1 MNDLRP
7 TGQEEPRDQQEITPE
22 DLDVSLPSAVTQ
34 PPGERTRLRPLQAP
48 YVPLC
53 DILKAGDAGMAVG
66 DEAKDTMEKILEFG
80 AALHCLP
87 KESEIAGR
95 LQTRSPEQQMKELMS
110 SVDSIDALFQHISQL
125 AGLSTQD
132 GLDPARF
139 DGKGECGETKPGI
152 FDARVASY
160 VKNLQALYQT
170 IKKEKYR
177 HEQRLMAARTQA
189 MSLRKVAPPPLPLPT
204 QNCLTMGWDLVAMLL
219 KATRKNNPEQYEQA
233 LHVVKNNLKSLKPTA
248 YSDSMYLAP
257 SASAAFNL
265 LSECLCELAY
275 PVAEG
280 APQDE
285 MRIGACTIET
295 LAEVG
300 LTRGSL
306 ATMLFVVLWLV
317 KQAPTSAVNL
327 ETSITKLAALKEQP
341 MYGKCEASGELYS
354 CGQNSYG
361 ELGTGDDIERHQ
373 LTSVALCGW
382 DDIRQVVSGN
392 ETLAVL
398 TNDGAVLT
406 CGLNKSGQCGQG
418 HFDERVMMLRPVHA
432 LRSQVV
438 KFIAASNGCE
448 HMIALTDSGLA
459 YSWGYN
465 DRGQLGHENLTTKI
479 HVPKLIE
486 SLKDKKLSY
495 ASVSYHHSAVI
506 TDTGDLYTFGMN
518 DCGQLGLDHT
528 QHQSMP
534 QLVRSLE
541 GTEVSMVA
549 CGLYHTIIC
558 TASGELYSCGKNDY
572 GQLGLAHNRQI
583 KIPTVVSV
591 PNEMVCFVACG
602 YYHSMIVTTGGRS
615 FSFGRN
621 DYGQLGIGSKI
632 HQNVPNVVAL
642 SANTRMVRATCGC
655 YHTVLLSEQGQ
666 VFVFGR
672 NNKGQLGN
680 RGSADALL
688 PVPLKVRPE
697 KNSRRCVDVAAGFYT
712 TSLIVER
719 KRENDDG
726 DFVMLDQSCV
736 VSVCGRVDIDRSGEI
751 EGLSNFGSI
760 STVGVSLF
768 RGNWFYEVEVVTSG
782 LIQVGWIDGYFQ
794 GSSDQGEGV
803 GDHAHSWSYDGNRQR
818 RWNSGSSSY
827 GEKWRAGDI
836 IGCLLDL
843 TTREMTFFRNGVNLG
858 VAYSELKCSVDDKR
872 SGMMPG
878 ISLERGEI
886 IRVNLGNQPFAYPP
900 ATGHDFESISRAVTM
915 PSSSAILQ
923 SPEDQPP
930 EDTMTHPPL
939 LEGSA
944 STMVGN
950 KLFVVGGMVVHESAI
965 QPAEPTNEVWV
976 YDNDTKLWERWAD
989 FPIEIC
995 HHQVVAIDE
1004 NQILVLGGEKN
1015 CAASRHMDL
1024 YKCSTVKNADGSLP
1038 TWTLI
1043 QGAIGAAT
1051 SMPHA
1056 RAFHIAST
1064 IRVRLDTIVFM
1075 YGPLRT
1081 RFSET
1086 RGICPS
1092 KISPGLDCR
1101 VQCHLTQAHES
1112 DVHLLLSE
1120 SDREEKFRSDLWRY
1134 NTFDRLW
1141 HLCHDDNIGASKEIT
1156 GVSKRDVQMMVPE
1169 QRAHYSMCSDLGN
1182 IWILGGI
1189 NRTNTILNDMWCF
1202 SVASQQWS
1210 HIEINMQ
1217 AEMMDGC
1224 SSAALFVRI
1233 GAVTALPT
1241 MSDFEPSIQQ
1251 GGDMLLFGGRVSAQ
1265 GKETRSS
1272 RVRKI
1277 CSVNSSGSYNLDMTK
1292 TLSTTGKAEHVLS
1305 VLRSKCA
1312 STNRSAQTSHCA
1324 PEAFDSAVCLL
1335 SHLDRLAGNDIPVE
1349 EVDAVQL
1356 SRCLY
1361 RSLCIDPKDSTFSAL
1376 YALLENLTSRFFAT
1390 SSLDEQSTDPS
1401 LVTHILYPMLV
1412 TIRLL
1417 KLNFFEFSRSCLDAS
1432 EIDLPAT
1439 ATLPGGILF
1448 MIRELLFTITDYVPK
1463 QAMSGEMLWFYHA
1476 VKQETTS
1483 AIYHG
1488 FPVLFPSLLDRLQV
1502 MNRLMVHKPSSV
1514 AELTQV
1520 QQSLIPML
1528 VPCFTSAKM
1537 LFQLLCDP
1545 NVLFK
1550 VDGLADTAVPESVVT
1565 FMNTLLDALWEQ
1577 TKNVIDHSSG
1587 DTNKLVKSLDAIEA
1601 NDEFKCLNIMLRAAI
1616 FWCSC
1621 SVSRSWMIIESIFSK
1636 LVTFTSECL
1645 DRCNA
1650 GQRHIFAIAIQR
1662 SFSGKLLPF
1671 VLLSVFSLPSV
1682 REALPAILDPFWP
1695 QLESL
1700 SEKLHTALVF
1710 LGKEGLSPPS
1720 RGRADV
1726 PTSEGENSGEADF
1739 VDSALA
1745 SVSKELSTCLLQST
1759 GSSVTYGQIFKS
1771 LWNKINQSEGF
1782 TNWKVRDLSQNE
1794 EIRRVVIPSDLAKL
1808 FGTDTLAVK
1817 VQNGSAEKVLEYDP
1831 KKISFVPSRMILSQ
1845 HIYPLKEELL
1855 PVLGGIG
1862 AVTSPPTA
1870 PTDQSLVKD
1879 RVPVIW
1885 CSDKIFEESHEWI
1898 KDLQKMVVWVGSHFA
1913 AALIAGDELHGDAVI
1928 SDRWLNSPLFRGGLD
1943 DKWPDPTSTKPEV
1956 GRNEMLLLQVVE
1968 NVGQGKKLLDKVRN
1982 VLDPGSAPGSANP
1995 QFRVARLKRQDSVE
2009 ATLEKS
2015 GGIEAVNRA
2024 VRATFAALLKHTN
2037 ISYTTEPISSEGTLA
2052 ETVVDAW
2059 KAALQLRRW
2068 IVREQQKLAAAFSEK
2083 GAPSEF
2089 SPDMEAKER
2098 QQALYNAV
2106 CEPIIR
2112 RALVLLQLSPAP
2124 IQCTPSASSPMKL
2137 LPGISMTTTYDFPK
2151 ASQRELAEIPE
2162 QEPEQK
2168 RFTRQLNRM
2177 METKSV
2183 EVMEEEDEQIHADVF
2198 AFIQQSRSN
2207 LVTTSSRESERS
2219 RHPEDQMRDILVAH
2233 QKHAKMRLKGL
2244 KTFARLLQHTKNIPT
2259 SRFHVIPMLSSAF
2272 KRVRNGQQGGK
2283 QSTGQAS
2290 IVKVH
2295 YLVDLEFAGPQLSS
2309 AIGQE
2314 FFQLLTIL
2322 LESSTDHLRQV
2333 QELIEVGVGATPSD
2347 TKTSSASIQLAVQ
2360 DMLLVL
2366 ETCCFPY
2373 RGEDWDHL
2381 HRTNLVRLLTDLTSW
2396 NGWQSFVQ
2404 FDASDDSQVDV
2415 NNAEKYAILPAATGS
2430 KYPNI
2435 ICSRYITLGTDLRK
2449 LTIAHKSLDG
2459 SSDND
2464 CISQGCGGLAVLHK
2478 PFYRGRWYWEVS
2490 VRTLGDIPVFVGV
2503 TTGSVDLNTYLPGDG
2518 SLCGIFLHG
2527 ERCSGDMLGPA
2538 GIRWK
2543 CSEILGILLNCEE
2556 RQVEFYNGVKRCHV
2570 AAFSPITLGGG
2581 SYFPSI
2587 GVKDADVHW
2596 NLSASV
2602 PSKLWCGSSTFQFPN
2617 TFISGGLVAVP
2628 FDGATISWNGKRK
2641 GSRLQVLSNGTTV
2654 AAGDSSSS
2662 EDQFESIVASQGFE
2676 NGSIFVEV
2684 RVVAAG
2690 KDGRSALSFGIVDKD
2705 CLEMDMP
2712 LQHKLDVK
2720 WKSVEELLEGGIL
2733 GVWFDFEKA
2742 TITLFS
2748 DCAEPETVQFNG
2760 ATLTKPLFPAVSA
2773 LCNGIV
2779 FDVNFHPRPRSELPP
2794 YIFHP
2799 ATQLQNQLMATSN
2812 ELQLGKSL
2820 QLQVISCDGGEFSSS
2835 HAACNCLVDDTTV
2848 YSSTK
2853 GANVNLVLKHE
2864 VDTPMCISYINIR
2877 GPGPGYS
2884 SPLRSAVVFVTS
2896 TPPDLSCFHEFD
2908 NMIAEEF
2915 AALPFPP
2922 SNGCCPRDESVPVA
2936 FFVMDGSCAQVSKQ
2950 LAYPVTGR
2958 YILVKAICSS
2968 AGTNIDIGYIGFCG
2982 IFDRDNGPA
2991 YNESVSG
2998 SYTCEECKK
3007 MPLSGVHYGQRDD
3020 DSIKLCAAC
3029 YDDNRGDLDAAYFVY
3044 TSSAAQEDQMELNTL
3059 LCPPRRSWNDK
3070 IRALGG
3076 VLDKGK
3082 KAGEGHAGAATVAEL
3097 GRSEQLSNVASFD
3110 DCELFSC
3117 GQNNYG
3123 ELCLGHC
3130 NSTSKLE
3137 HVPFFSAKGIRDIA
3151 GGNEVL
3157 SVVMKDGAVFTC
3169 GLNKSGQCG
3178 NGTFEERV
3186 IIATPVRALSG
3197 IPINMV
3203 AAANGCEHM
3212 LAVACDGAVYSWGYN
3227 DRGQLGLGSTIS
3239 KSHTPRMIDSLRE
3252 KYHITTAAVS
3262 YHHSAV
3268 VSSNGEL
3275 LMFGMNDCGQ
3285 LGLDHTQ
3292 HQHTPQLVDSLS
3304 SQVVTK
3310 VACGLYHTVAVT
3322 SGGEVYAFG
3331 KNDYGQLGLGH
3342 ARNMKVPTL
3351 ARTALGESDEKIV
3364 TVSCGYYHT
3373 VTISEKGKLITW
3385 GRNDY
3390 GQLGIGSKE
3399 HKNSA
3404 QYVPL
3409 PLSSKI
3415 KTASCGCYHS
3425 LILMS
3430 NGRVMVFGRNNKG
3443 QLGAGSRTLPS
3454 ADLPLPVPSNSL
3466 ANDEVVRIA
3475 AGFYSSYILTGR
3487 SGDGHG
3493 LDNTPDDASEAKDLP
3508 ENSCLANSDALF
3520 ESLMKEIDSKY
3531 IGEPSVS
3538 KRLPFQSKRAYPQRK
3553 LPLVKLHAAGWAMAR
3568 ALMYRSLQDANDS
3581 SRNRST
3587 SVRVNP
3593 VLSTFIGFLLENL
3606 KLLQDDPATGNNAMT
3621 AEASHDLV
3629 SNASLK
3635 RVCVSLLQYFGS
3647 KFAISSPVSGAVGS
3661 NPLYG
3666 HYYRNQILS
3675 VLLSCGSANT
3685 NVGAIIATNAM
3696 VTAHI
3701 ITGMNS
3707 TDLASATVCIRLAM
3721 LVFPQHSVSALNKI
3735 YRSQQSAPALS
3746 GDILSMLM
3754 ALVGLPLLL
3763 RPRLCS
3769 HELGLECSCTSLCK
3783 SARCL
3788 KGIVV
3793 AKDFGVAQVQQ
3804 DLIEKAHVADAKS
3817 AEVVSLLRYL
3827 TLYPTWK
3834 VAINAALTRGFAKS
3848 DQVNPLLDSIC
3859 AYYTSVQEAGSAV
3872 LHTGVLDEHRKDTD
3886 TGSLRKPETAT
3897 SSPETDEPSSGATDG
3912 NTGAEDSENS
3922 RDKQSLML
3930 WQKAKDALDALA
3942 TIAAAVSIVGG
3953 NVVGF
3958 REGGYVAI
3966 EGEGSNTF
3974 GVLSG
3979 VTRDPRT
3986 ADLLAQVV
3994 VEVKSDGPISSF
4006 VEAGPRA
4013 QSFALSKLH
4022 VIERI
4027 PALVDMF
4034 DDVENIVL
4042 TLSSLISEDFSLN
4055 GECRMHYD
4063 LELPQNNSVQ
4073 EILRNRL
4080 KMFKQQ
4086 IRWRSSKALSS
4097 LLKQI
4102 PALNPALLHSESQL
4116 ISSLATLLE
4125 SENSLSWASK
4135 SEGSGLEAANSLQKR
4150 WICVKQRQ
4158 MFLDTEEVIDS
4169 ALDHYEVNMRNEVVQ
4184 KLGSENALSWGM
4196 DAFQS
4201 PRRKVNHPSFGGAS
4215 SSGFGRG
4222 AEQRREN
4229 RSNEGDLPFGAWG
4242 VLIPL
4247 PPLNENEHGQ
4257 AGVSGQA
4264 AIDYAPFPLTA
4275 PIIRVGRAA
4284 DACDLIVNDRSVSG
4298 RHFHLRRLR
4307 RETEG
4312 GEEQYELQD
4321 FSKNGTIVN
4330 GVRIHGSS
4338 TRVTTGSRISLI
4350 LSRGGLVT
4358 YEFQVRT
4365 SSSSIGRGAP
4375 PPISSTQ
4382 QNPGDLNILI
4392 PGQEYQQPQI
4402 GTPQIVPRSPAELQ
4416 NRGVHGS
4423 TTASGVSRQ
4432 AVTQGL
4438 RVITSVAESNIPR
4451 ALLSP
4456 NPAVDSPRAGGYNS
4470 PRSSV
4475 LQAPGTPAAA
4485 PPTPSMF
4492 STMIPTSILSPASYQ
4507 QRESFGPSEPTGIT
4521 SPRQE
4526 GGVGSMLRIALGRD
4540 SLNRDSSLQRS
4551 SIPSELSKTRI
4562 LRSGGETGL
4571 ARSSAQEMQVLSLRL
4586 LARVQEANL
4595 VVSTT
4600 ECEEAL
4606 QVAAGNL
4613 DDAFVAIQHRQGLDL
4628 HNYPPN
4634 VRHLAMIL
4642 GKPERVCA
4650 EALRQTDH
4658 NIGTALRLLLSDAG
4672 AELMKSVLSP
4682 RQGAGHLRGEPFISG
4697 SNEQSSEPLVNFQ
4710 DIGDENPSYALAESS
4725 ALCPPV
4731 AQRLASRGNGS
4742 PVKTKKIERS
4752 SNVSLEPKS
4761 DLTLWGE
4768 CNSNFDDGIRQ
4779 LNAFEIDLEE
4789 EVLCQRLTAVHARK
4803 ILLHIVRLVDNAT
4816 QNEEVPLNE
4825 LANPLVLRP
4834 LISLLTAP
4842 RPANTRSPYELE
4854 YQLQQQSKA
4863 QKSGKIQQILSRRTH
4878 EVMANSPTQTLAEN
4892 LSSSQNLLTLQQS
4905 IDEVIEQPSKLG
4917 WAGVTRLIESLVE
4930 SEQNR
4935 GTVAGEDVNILDE
4948 PSIVE
4953 NVTFEAI
4960 LHIISR
4966 THSAP
4971 TASMSWDTSPL
4982 RTRKVDGRY
4991 PKGPMQLSCGLEVVV
5006 VDTYERL
5013 WSIPPPDPLL
5023 KYRHKW
5029 RKRFSSATTNDTGM
5043 KSAADYAVT
5052 IWRPVIPPALE
5063 TATSGSKWFF
5073 LGDVVK
5079 CGNGAP
5085 DAPIILVSDSNN
5097 RGHLVP
5103 PVSFERVDITG
5114 KGLPRNSESDPDFQR
5129 KQLRSIWWP
5138 VAPSGYVALGCV
5150 AGSKEDPFEPP
5161 DVLSTR
5167 CVREDLVKR
5176 VETFNCVW
5184 RAASPASTGGG
5195 GVELPTTV
5203 EIGNEAEDEEAMG
5216 EIDQALPPRNVKNQ
5230 SSDSSRI
5237 QLLLPVAD
5245 DVVVQ
5250 TSLWAVDSDFNN
5262 GLLLPVVTLNDTS
5275 ANEPSTAFA
5284 LDLTDEDT
5292 VLCSPITVDN
5302 VLGFLE
5308 VLLQYQGLVSS
5319 KDREKTI
5326 AAVQLRP
5333 ELPAAL
5339 FALVQQV
5346 LRENQPPS
5354 GQHAVA
5360 LLRVLITVVQCGAHW
5375 YDKQSLI
5382 YCRSKIM
5389 ALSQDQDGGF
5399 TLHALLQAFVE
5410 LMLTVED
5417 QQRHQRV
5424 QELAV
5429 CLERDGSSALS
5440 LPYRFHF
5447 SKQPLVEM
5455 LVSHSSKMMVTRHL
5469 SGEERKFLLDYRAE
5483 DGSSSTTRDAM
5494 AAEGLGVPP
5503 GEVYS
5508 CRFEHTP
5515 ALVMTMQDEVKAEIV
5530 YFEITV
5536 IEWSAGSSMGG
5547 SLALGFSPPSFPLEG
5562 VLVGGS
5568 ADSSRSYSFTPANGQ
5583 VLCAGDTAVDRWRWD
5598 EPTGAVNAGDVFGC
5612 GLRLDTQEIFFTKN
5626 GQLLGTA
5633 FSSISRPQQLH
5644 PTMSFNADCKLLA
5657 NLGAT
5662 ATAYVKNAN
5671 FSFRF
5676 HSLDCDNLMSA
5687 FEWFEPL
5694 SQVYGVMK
5702 ALMDPARTEELR
5714 TRDESSEESSDTA
5727 IVAQLP
5733 DEFMLS
5739 ADNFLSDISED
5750 VCIRVET
5757 AHPYDLELQE
5767 SLVSIPLATSIRVRL
5782 APQSE
5787 TASSHCLQILQ
5798 GGGAG
5803 SEAGVDNA
5811 TTGGSEAEVRA
5822 FTGACGGQEVTIDGD
5837 SFVWRFP
5844 VQSNFQCRVDRVRK
5858 GPYLKLE
5865 ARDTRLSLVR
5875 DKGWQT
5881 AIGVARFDGGVHI
5894 WEVRITFVTASSNIF
5909 LGIGRR
5915 DVRLDSY
5922 LGKDNRG
5929 WGWIGNR
5936 ALWHN
5941 GSKQRGTYGDKFKT
5955 GDVVRLTLDLRRGTL
5970 SYTLNGKD
5978 LGVAFGPGGTGPK
5991 LEGTF
5996 YPAFALYNQRDSIDL
6011 IGGHRVEDGGL
6022 EPGLPRTGSGLAS
6035 GEDSYYSEE
6044 EEDLGGFVGGEE
6056 GGGDDSIPN
6065 FRMEL
6070 GIALSQMGFPMDW
6083 CIYALRHCEDDA
6095 EQAADYILANMHA
6108 MESLVREDTEAMAR
6122 RARHRQLLHEQ
6133 ALSLS
6138 ESVEGEGV
6146 DTTAIPPP
6154 PPIESLGTEIDAEE
6168 AVRSAEEVATAV
6180 EVSTSASFQQQS
6192 TGDTKWGVAFTAVP
6206 EFSVTGRR
6214 LLATKYGPKLR
6225 RLHASQQIFTPAR
6238 DRALVQLV
6246 NEICESR
6253 AEALLSCDPLR
6264 MTPEEFVPSEEQI
6277 HAFPVLR
6284 GLPLETLQRRFLV
6297 LRNFNCR
6304 LQTSLAFIDFSAN
6317 DERSLLARGARALRG
6332 VVFQHVK
6339 LAWWLG
6345 ILKEQQAPAAA
6356 RPEIEVDR
6364 HRAHDALELSEQGDP
6379 LAIQAGERDSVFA
6392 QTFEQLHG
6400 LQPALLRGADR
6411 AFKCQFVGEFG
6422 DDFGGLYRECLAQLS
6437 SELQTF
6443 TPLVPIL
6450 RPCPNAL
6457 LSTGE
6462 NRELFVPN
6470 SHLRTNAKR
6479 VQMAEFLGKLAGIA
6493 VRTKTPLDLNLPPVI
6508 WKLLVGQQVTR
6519 QDIEAIHQGCF
6530 QVVDTI
6536 ANLDA
6541 HGITEAMFDE
6551 IVDASFTVLSSTRET
6566 VELVPGGQHLH
6577 VTWEDRV
6584 EYASAVE
6591 TYRLTEFAPVCEDIS
6606 RGVAT
6611 MLPAPTLG
6619 LFSWHELR
6627 TLVCGKAT
6635 VDISLLRRRT
6645 IYGDGCQ
6652 ASDPH
6657 VAYFWD
6663 VLSEFTDEQ
6672 KSSFLRFVWG
6682 RSRLPTHAADF
6693 TQDFKISGLPKAAGR
6708 ADVYL
6713 PIAHTCFFS
6722 IDLPAYSSREVMHD
6736 KLVYAITH
6744 CQSIDADNTTV
6755 AQRAGQG
6762 INWTN
6767 TAATATATASAAVS
6781 SVIAGMAT
6789 IAGE

>member
-1 MNDLRP
+1 M
-7 TGQEEPRDQQEITPE
+7 GQQ
-22 DLDVSLPSAVTQ
+22 LSLPSAVTQ
-34 PPGERTRLRPLQAP
+34 PPGERAQLRPLQAP

-53 DILKAGDAGMAVG
+53 DVLKAGDANV

-80 AALHCLP
+80 AALRCLP
-87 KESEIAGR
+87 KENEVSGR
-95 LQTRSPEQQMKELMS
+95 FQTQSPEQQMKELMS

-125 AGLSTQD
+125 AGLPTQD
-132 GLDPARF
+132 GLDPARS
-139 DGKGECGETKPGI
+139 DVKRGCGETKPGM

-170 IKKEKYR
+170 TKKEKYR
-177 HEQRLMAARTQA
+177 HEQRLMAARAHA

-204 QNCLTMGWDLVAMLL
+204 QNCLTMGWDLVVMLL

-233 LHVVKNNLKSLKPTA
+233 LQVVKHNLKSLKPTA

-257 SASAAFNL
+257 SAASAFNL
-265 LSECLCELAY
+265 LSECLRELAY
-275 PVAEG
+275 PASDG
-280 APQDE
+280 APEDE
-285 MRIGACTIET
+285 MRIGALTIET

-317 KQAPTSAVNL
+317 KQTPTSAVNL

-418 HFDERVMMLRPVHA
+418 HFDERVMMLRPVYA
-432 LRSQVV
+432 LRSQRV

-486 SLKDKKLSY
+486 SLKDKKLRY

-506 TDTGDLYTFGMN
+506 TDAGELYTFGMN

-528 QHQSMP
+528 QHQSTP
-534 QLVRSLE
+534 QLVKSLE
-541 GTEVSMVA
+541 GTEVSTVA

-558 TASGELYSCGKNDY
+558 TAAGELYSCGKNDY
-572 GQLGLAHNRQI
+572 GQLGLTHNRQI
-583 KIPTVVSV
+583 KIPTLVGV

-632 HQNVPNVVAL
+632 HQNTPNVVAL

-736 VSVCGRVDIDRSGEI
+736 VPVCGRVDIDRSGEI

-886 IRVNLGNQPFAYPP
+886 IRINLGNQPFAYPP

-915 PSSSAILQ
+915 PSSNAVLQ
-923 SPEDQPP
+923 SPEDQPT
-930 EDTMTHPPL
+930 EDTSAHPPP

-950 KLFVVGGMVVHESAI
+950 KLFVVGGIVVHESASP
-965 QPAEPTNEVWV
+965 QSAEPTNGVWM
-976 YDNDTKLWERWAD
+976 YDTDTKKWERWAD

-995 HHQVVAIDE
+995 HHQVVAIDDSH
-1004 NQILVLGGEKN
+1004 ILVLGGEKN
-1015 CAASRHMDL
+1015 CATSRHMDL

-1043 QGAIGAAT
+1043 QAAIGAAT
-1051 SMPHA
+1051 SMPLA
-1056 RAFHIAST
+1056 RAFHTASI

-1075 YGPLRT
+1075 YGGKSVEDEVLGDAWYLSLEDFAWSRL
-1081 RFSET
+1081 
-1086 RGICPS
+1086 PS
-1092 KISPGLDCR
+1092 SVSLDPGPRIGCSS
-1101 VQCHLTQAHES
+1101 VVIGECVYVFGGQ
-1112 DVHLLLSE
+1112 
-1120 SDREEKFRSDLWRY
+1120 DREDKFRSDLWRY

-1141 HLCHDDNIGASKEIT
+1141 HLCHDDNIGDSQK
-1156 GVSKRDVQMMVPE
+1156 MVPE
-1169 QRAHYSMCSDLGN
+1169 QRTHYSMCSDLGN

-1189 NRTNTILNDMWCF
+1189 NQTNTILNDMWCF
-1202 SVASQQWS
+1202 SVASQKWS
-1210 HIEINMQ
+1210 HIEVNTQ
-1217 AEMMDGC
+1217 AETVDGL
-1224 SSAALFVRI
+1224 SSAALFVRM

-1241 MSDFEPSIQQ
+1241 TSDFEPAIQQ
-1251 GGDMLLFGGRVSAQ
+1251 AGDMFLFGGRISVQ
-1265 GKETRSS
+1265 GQATRSS

-1277 CSVNSSGSYNLDMTK
+1277 CSLNASGSYNLDMTK
-1292 TLSTTGKAEHVLS
+1292 NLATIGKAGHVLS
-1305 VLRSKCA
+1305 TLRTKCA
-1312 STNRSAQTSHCA
+1312 LTSRSTQHCA

-1335 SHLDRLAGNDIPVE
+1335 SHLDRLAGNDIPAE
-1349 EVDAVQL
+1349 EVDTVQL

-1361 RSLCIDPKDSTFSAL
+1361 RSLCIDPKEATFSAL
-1376 YALLENLTSRFFAT
+1376 YALLDNITSRFFAT
-1390 SSLDEQSTDPS
+1390 SSLDEQSDPP
-1401 LVTHILYPMLV
+1401 LVTHVLYPMLV

-1439 ATLPGGILF
+1439 ATLPGGILYS
-1448 MIRELLFTITDYVPK
+1448 IRELLFTIADYVPQ
-1463 QAMSGEMLWFYHA
+1463 QAMSGEILWFYHA

-1502 MNRLMVHKPSSV
+1502 MNRLMVHKPSSGG
-1514 AELTQV
+1514 ELTQA

-1545 NVLFK
+1545 SILFK
-1550 VDGLADTAVPESVVT
+1550 VDGLADNAVSESVVT

-1577 TKNVIDHSSG
+1577 TKSAIEHSSG
-1587 DTNKLVKSLDAIEA
+1587 DTAKLVKSLDAIEA

-1621 SVSRSWMIIESIFSK
+1621 SVSRSWMIIESICSK
-1636 LVTFTSECL
+1636 LVTFTSKYL
-1645 DRCNA
+1645 DQSNT
-1650 GQRHIFAIAIQR
+1650 GQTHIFPIVIQR

-1671 VLLSVFSLPSV
+1671 LLLSVFSLPSV
-1682 REALPAILDPFWP
+1682 REALPALLDPFWP
-1695 QLESL
+1695 QLESF
-1700 SEKLHTALVF
+1700 SEKLHTALV
-1710 LGKEGLSPPS
+1710 LLDKQDVHASQPS
-1720 RGRADV
+1720 LDAHTAV
-1726 PTSEGENSGEADF
+1726 GESSVEADF

-1745 SVSKELSTCLLQST
+1745 SVSKELSTCLLLNT

-1771 LWNKINQSEGF
+1771 LWNKINQSQGY
-1782 TNWKVRDLSQNE
+1782 TYWKVKDLPQDE
-1794 EIRRVVIPSDLAKL
+1794 EIRRVVIPSDLVKL
-1808 FGTDTLAVK
+1808 FGTKSLSVK
-1817 VQNGSAEKVLEYDP
+1817 VQKGTAERLLGYDP
-1831 KKISFVPSRMILSQ
+1831 KKISFVPSRTILSQ
-1845 HIYPLKEELL
+1845 HIYPLKEEPL
-1855 PVLGGIG
+1855 PVLGGVE
-1862 AVTSPPTA
+1862 ASTTPPPA
-1870 PTDQSLVKD
+1870 SNGQSLVKAP
-1879 RVPVIW
+1879 VPVIW
-1885 CSDKIFEESHEWI
+1885 CSDTIFEESHEWI
-1898 KDLQKMVVWVGSHFA
+1898 KDLQKMVAWVGSHFA
-1913 AALIAGDELHGDAVI
+1913 ATLIVGGELGGGAVI
-1928 SDRWLNSPLFRGGLD
+1928 SDRWLHSPLFRGGLD
-1943 DKWPDPTSTKPEV
+1943 ETWPDPTSTKPEV
-1956 GRNEMLLLQVVE
+1956 GRNETLLLQVIE

-1982 VLDPGSAPGSANP
+1982 VLDPGSAPGGANP

-2015 GGIEAVNRA
+2015 GGIEAVDRA

-2037 ISYTTEPISSEGTLA
+2037 LSYTTEPISSEGALS

-2083 GAPSEF
+2083 GAPNGF

-2124 IQCTPSASSPMKL
+2124 IQFAPSAASPMKL
-2137 LPGISMTTTYDFPK
+2137 LPGISMATSYGFPK
-2151 ASQRELAEIPE
+2151 VSKHEPAEATA

-2183 EVMEEEDEQIHADVF
+2183 EVMEEEDEQIHADIF
-2198 AFIQQSRSN
+2198 SFIQLSSSK
-2207 LVTTSSRESERS
+2207 LVTTSSRESETT
-2219 RHPEDQMRDILVAH
+2219 RHPEDQMRDILVSH
-2233 QKHAKMRLKGL
+2233 QKRAKMRLKGL
-2244 KTFARLLQHTKNIPT
+2244 QIFARLLQCTKNIP
-2259 SRFHVIPMLSSAF
+2259 SCRFHVIPMLSSAF
-2272 KRVRNGQQGGK
+2272 KRVRLLNDQQQGGK
-2283 QSTGQAS
+2283 QSAGQAS

-2295 YLVDLEFAGPQLSS
+2295 YLVDLEFAGSQLSA
-2309 AIGQE
+2309 AIGHE

-2322 LESSTDHLRQV
+2322 LESSTGHLHQV
-2333 QELIEVGVGATPSD
+2333 QNLIEVGAGATPSD

-2373 RGEDWDHL
+2373 KGEDWDHL
-2381 HRTNLVRLLTDLTSW
+2381 QRSNLVRLLTDLTSW
-2396 NGWQSFVQ
+2396 KGWQSFIQ
-2404 FDASDDSQVDV
+2404 FDSSDDSQADA
-2415 NNAEKYAILPAATGS
+2415 NSAEKYAILPASTGS

-2449 LTIAHKSLDG
+2449 LTIAHKSLGG

-2464 CISQGCGGLAVLHK
+2464 RISQRCGGFAVFDK

-2490 VRTLGDIPVFVGV
+2490 VRTIGDTPVFVGV
-2503 TTGSVDLNTYLPGDG
+2503 TPGTVDLNTYLPGDSG
-2518 SLCGIFLHG
+2518 LCGVFLHG
-2527 ERCSGDMLGPA
+2527 ERCNGDMLRSA

-2543 CSEILGILLNCEE
+2543 GSDILGVLLNCEE
-2556 RQVEFYNGVKRCHV
+2556 HQVEFYNGAKRCHV
-2570 AAFSPITLGGG
+2570 AAISPPNNLGGG
-2581 SYFPSI
+2581 GYFPSI

-2596 NLSASV
+2596 NLAASV
-2602 PSKLWCGSSTFQFPN
+2602 PSKLWCASSNFQFPN
-2617 TFISGGLVAVP
+2617 TFVSGGLVASP
-2628 FDGATISWNGKRK
+2628 YDGGTISWNGKLK
-2641 GSRLQVLSNGTTV
+2641 GSHLQLLSNGTTV
-2654 AAGDSSSS
+2654 SAGDSSSS
-2662 EDQFESIVASQGFE
+2662 EDQFETIVSSQGFD

-2690 KDGRSALSFGIVDKD
+2690 NDGRSALSFGIVGKD
-2705 CLEMDMP
+2705 YLDLDVP
-2712 LQHKLDVK
+2712 LQQKLDMK
-2720 WKSVEELLEGGIL
+2720 WKSVEEVIEGGIV
-2733 GVWFDFEKA
+2733 GVLVDFEKA
-2742 TITLFS
+2742 TVTLYS
-2748 DCAEPETVQFNG
+2748 DHSEPAIAQFNPE
-2760 ATLTKPLFPAVSA
+2760 TLTKPMFPAVSA
-2773 LCNGIV
+2773 LCNGTI
-2779 FDVNFHPRPRSELPP
+2779 FDVNFHPRPRADLSSH
-2794 YIFHP
+2794 IFHP
-2799 ATQLQNQLMATSN
+2799 ATKLQNQLTATSN

-2820 QLQVISCDGGEFSSS
+2820 QLQVLSCDGGEFSSS
-2835 HAACNCLVDDTTV
+2835 HAVSNCLVDDTTV

-2864 VDTPMCISYINIR
+2864 VDTPMCVSYINMR

-2884 SPLRSAVVFVTS
+2884 SPLRAVVVFVTS
-2896 TPPDLSCFHEFD
+2896 TPPDLSLYQNFD
-2908 NMIAEEF
+2908 NMTPEEF

-2922 SNGCCPRDESVPVA
+2922 SNGCCPRDENVPVA

-2958 YILVKAICSS
+2958 YIVVKAICSS
-2968 AGTNIDIGYIGFCG
+2968 AGTNIDIGYIGFYG

-2991 YNESVSG
+2991 YNEAASG
-2998 SYTCEECKK
+2998 SYSCEECKR

-3044 TSSAAQEDQMELNTL
+3044 TSSATHEDQIELNTL
-3059 LCPPRRSWNDK
+3059 LCPPRRPWNDK
-3070 IRALGG
+3070 IRALAG
-3076 VLDKGK
+3076 VLDNRK
-3082 KAGEGHAGAATVAEL
+3082 E
-3097 GRSEQLSNVASFD
+3097 SNVARDEQGQASRSETLSSVSSFD

-3212 LAVACDGAVYSWGYN
+3212 LAVASDGAVYSWGYN

-3268 VSSNGEL
+3268 ISSNGEL

-3292 HQHTPQLVDSLS
+3292 HQHTPQLVDALS

-3342 ARNMKVPTL
+3342 ARNMKVPAL
-3351 ARTALGESDEKIV
+3351 AKTALGETDEKIV
-3364 TVSCGYYHT
+3364 AVSCGYYHT

-3415 KTASCGCYHS
+3415 KTASCGCYHT

-3454 ADLPLPVPSNSL
+3454 ADLPLPIPSNSL
-3466 ANDEVVRIA
+3466 ANDEVVRVA
-3475 AGFYSSYILTGR
+3475 AGFYSSYILIGR
-3487 SGDGHG
+3487 SGDGRD
-3493 LDNTPDDASEAKDLP
+3493 LDSASDDASQAKDLP

-3531 IGEPSVS
+3531 IGETPVV
-3538 KRLPFQSKRAYPQRK
+3538 KRLPLQIKRGYPQRK
-3553 LPLVKLHAAGWAMAR
+3553 LPLVKLHAAGWAMVR
-3568 ALMYRSLQDANDS
+3568 ALMYQSLQDANDS
-3581 SRNRST
+3581 RNRSA
-3587 SVRVNP
+3587 SARVNP
-3593 VLSTFIGFLLENL
+3593 VLATFISFLLDNL
-3606 KLLQDDPATGNNAMT
+3606 KLLQDASATGKNKMT
-3621 AEASHDLV
+3621 AETSHELV
-3629 SNASLK
+3629 ANASLK
-3635 RVCVSLLQYFGS
+3635 RVCVSLLEYFGS
-3647 KFAISSPVSGAVGS
+3647 KFAVPSPVSGAAES
-3661 NPLYG
+3661 NSLYG

-3685 NVGAIIATNAM
+3685 NVGAIIATNAV

-3707 TDLASATVCIRLAM
+3707 SDLASATVCIRLAM
-3721 LVFPQHSVSALNKI
+3721 LVFPEHSVSALNKI

-3746 GDILSMLM
+3746 GDIVSMLM

-3769 HELGLECSCTSLCK
+3769 HELGLECSCTALCK
-3783 SARCL
+3783 SSRCL
-3788 KGIVV
+3788 KGVVV
-3793 AKDFGVAQVQQ
+3793 ANNSGVAQVQK

-3817 AEVVSLLRYL
+3817 AEVVALLRYL

-3834 VAINAALTRGFAKS
+3834 VAVNAALTRGFAKS
-3848 DQVNPLLDSIC
+3848 GQVGQLLDTIC
-3859 AYYTSVQEAGSAV
+3859 AYYTSVQEAGCMV
-3872 LHTGVLDEHRKDTD
+3872 LHTDVLGELRKDAVTS
-3886 TGSLRKPETAT
+3886 SLRKPEAAT
-3897 SSPETDEPSSGATDG
+3897 SSPETDEPSSNADG
-3912 NTGAEDSENS
+3912 NTQTDDLETT
-3922 RDKQSLML
+3922 RDKQSLMM
-3930 WQKAKDALDALA
+3930 WQRAKDALDSLA

-3966 EGEGSNTF
+3966 EGEGSNRF

-3979 VTRDPRT
+3979 VSRDPRM

-3994 VEVKSDGPISSF
+3994 METKSDGPISSF

-4034 DDVENIVL
+4034 DDVENIIS
-4042 TLSSLISEDFSLN
+4042 TLASLISVDSLLDD
-4055 GECRMHYD
+4055 ESTMHCD

-4097 LLKQI
+4097 LLKQT
-4102 PALNPALLHSESQL
+4102 PTLSLSLLYAESQL
-4116 ISSLATLLE
+4116 VSSLATMLM
-4125 SENSLSWASK
+4125 SENSLSWATK
-4135 SEGSGLEAANSLQKR
+4135 SDGCGLEAANSLQKR

-4158 MFLDTEEVIDS
+4158 MFLDTEEVVDS
-4169 ALDHYEVNMRNEVVQ
+4169 ALDHYEICMRNEVVK

-4196 DAFQS
+4196 DAIQS
-4201 PRRKVNHPSFGGAS
+4201 PRRKVNHPSLG

-4222 AEQRREN
+4222 EGQH
-4229 RSNEGDLPFGAWG
+4229 RSSDGDLPFGAWG
-4242 VLIPL
+4242 VLLPL
-4247 PPLNENEHGQ
+4247 PPLNESEHGQ
-4257 AGVSGQA
+4257 AGASSQA

-4312 GEEQYELQD
+4312 AEEQYELQD

-4365 SSSSIGRGAP
+4365 SSGGRSAP
-4375 PPISSTQ
+4375 PPIVTTP
-4382 QNPGDLNILI
+4382 QNSGDLNILI
-4392 PGQEYQQPQI
+4392 PGQEYQQPLI
-4402 GTPQIVPRSPAELQ
+4402 GTPNIIPRSPAELQ
-4416 NRGVHGS
+4416 NRGARGIA
-4423 TTASGVSRQ
+4423 TPAEVSRQ
-4432 AVTQGL
+4432 TVTQGL
-4438 RVITSVAESNIPR
+4438 RVITSVAESDVPR

-4492 STMIPTSILSPASYQ
+4492 STMIPTAILSPASYQ
-4507 QRESFGPSEPTGIT
+4507 QRESCGPNEPTGIT

-4526 GGVGSMLRIALGRD
+4526 SGVGSMLRIALGRD
-4540 SLNRDSSLQRS
+4540 SVNRDFSLQRS
-4551 SIPSELSKTRI
+4551 SIPSQLSKTRV

-4571 ARSSAQEMQVLSLRL
+4571 SARS
-4586 LARVQEANL
+4586 EANL

-4606 QVAAGNL
+4606 QMAAGNL
-4613 DDAFVAIQHRQGLDL
+4613 DEAFMALQRRHELVLN
-4628 HNYPPN
+4628 NYPSN
-4634 VRHLAMIL
+4634 VRHLAMVL
-4642 GKPERVCA
+4642 GKPEGVCA
-4650 EALRQTDH
+4650 EVLRQTD
-4658 NIGTALRLLLSDAG
+4658 NNLGNALRLLLSDAG
-4672 AELMKSVLSP
+4672 VEPVLSP
-4682 RQGAGHLRGEPFISG
+4682 RHRQSRDEPYILG
-4697 SNEQSSEPLVNFQ
+4697 LNGQTSEPLVNFQ
-4710 DIGDENPSYALAESS
+4710 DIGDENPSYALTESS
-4725 ALCPPV
+4725 ALCPPLP
-4731 AQRLASRGNGS
+4731 QRLASRGNGS
-4742 PVKTKKIERS
+4742 PVKTKKMERS
-4752 SNVSLEPKS
+4752 SNVSLDPKS
-4761 DLTLWGE
+4761 DLTLWSE
-4768 CNSNFDDGIRQ
+4768 CNSSFDDGIRQ
-4779 LNAFEIDLEE
+4779 LNSFEVDLEE
-4789 EVLCQRLTAVHARK
+4789 EVLCQRLAAVHARK
-4803 ILLHIVRLVDNAT
+4803 ILLHIVRLVDNAS
-4816 QNEEVPLNE
+4816 QNEETPLNE
-4825 LANPLVLRP
+4825 LANPLILRP
-4834 LISLLTAP
+4834 LISLLNTP
-4842 RPANTRSPYELE
+4842 GPATTRLSSQQD
-4854 YQLQQQSKA
+4854 YQLQQQPKA
-4863 QKSGKIQQILSRRTH
+4863 QKSGKIQQILSRRTR
-4878 EVMANSPTQTLAEN
+4878 EVMTNSPTQTLAEN
-4892 LSSSQNLLTLQQS
+4892 LSSAQNLLSLQQS
-4905 IDEVIEQPSKLG
+4905 IDEVIEQPSQLG
-4917 WAGVTRLIESLVE
+4917 WAGITRLIESLVE
-4930 SEQNR
+4930 SDENR
-4935 GTVAGEDVNILDE
+4935 GATAGEDVNTPDQPNIL
-4948 PSIVE
+4948 E
-4953 NVTFEAI
+4953 NVTFETI

-4971 TASMSWDTSPL
+4971 TATTSWESSPP
-4982 RTRKVDGRY
+4982 RTRKADGRY
-4991 PKGPMQLSCGLEVVV
+4991 PKGPMQLSSGLEVVV
-5006 VDTYERL
+5006 VNTYERL

-5023 KYRHKW
+5023 KHRHKW
-5029 RKRFSSATTNDTGM
+5029 RKRFSSPSINDTSM

-5052 IWRPVIPPALE
+5052 IWRPVVPPALE
-5063 TATSGSKWFF
+5063 AATPGSKWFF

-5085 DAPIILVSDSNN
+5085 DAPIILVNDSNN
-5097 RGHLVP
+5097 RGCLVP

-5161 DVLSTR
+5161 DVSSTR

-5203 EIGNEAEDEEAMG
+5203 EIENEAQDDEAIG
-5216 EIDQALPPRNVKNQ
+5216 ENDQALPSRNAKNQ

-5275 ANEPSTAFA
+5275 ASEPSTAFA
-5284 LDLTDEDT
+5284 LDLSDEDT
-5292 VLCSPITVDN
+5292 VLCAPITVDN

-5319 KDREKTI
+5319 KEHEKPI

-5333 ELPAAL
+5333 ELPASL

-5346 LRENQPPS
+5346 LRENQPSS
-5354 GQHAVA
+5354 GRHAVA
-5360 LLRVLITVVQCGAHW
+5360 LLRVLITVVQRGAHW

-5410 LMLTVED
+5410 LMLAVED

-5424 QELAV
+5424 QELAA
-5429 CLERDGSSALS
+5429 CLERDGSSTLS

-5455 LVSHSSKMMVTRHL
+5455 LVSHSSKMAVTRHL

-5483 DGSSSTTRDAM
+5483 DGSNSASRNAM

-5515 ALVMTMQDEVKAEIV
+5515 ALVMTMRDEVKAEIV
-5530 YFEITV
+5530 YFEVTV
-5536 IEWSAGSSMGG
+5536 VEWSAGSNMGG
-5547 SLALGFSPPSFPLEG
+5547 SLALGFSPPSFPLEE

-5583 VLCAGDTAVDRWRWD
+5583 VLCAGDTAVDRWRWT
-5598 EPTGAVNAGDVFGC
+5598 EPTGAVSVGDVFGC

-5633 FSSISRPQQLH
+5633 FSSISRPHQLH
-5644 PTMSFNADCKLLA
+5644 PTISFNTDCKLLA
-5657 NLGAT
+5657 NLGVT
-5662 ATAYVKNAN
+5662 ATTYVKSVN

-5702 ALMDPARTEELR
+5702 ALMDPARTEELSS
-5714 TRDESSEESSDTA
+5714 TDESSEESSDTA
-5727 IVAQLP
+5727 VVAQLP

-5798 GGGAG
+5798 GGGAS
-5803 SEAGVDNA
+5803 SEAGADSA
-5811 TTGGSEAEVRA
+5811 TTGGSEAEIRA
-5822 FTGACGGQEVTIDGD
+5822 FTGVCGGQEVTIDGD

-5970 SYTLNGKD
+5970 SYALNGKD

-6044 EEDLGGFVGGEE
+6044 EEEDLGGFVGGEE
-6056 GGGDDSIPN
+6056 GAGDDSIPN

-6095 EQAADYILANMHA
+6095 EQAADFVLANMHA
-6108 MESLVREDTEAMAR
+6108 MESLVREETEAMAR

-6146 DTTAIPPP
+6146 DTAIPPP
-6154 PPIESLGTEIDAEE
+6154 PPIESLGTEIDAED
-6168 AVRSAEEVATAV
+6168 AVRSAEEVATTDV
-6180 EVSTSASFQQQS
+6180 LTSPPLQHSS
-6192 TGDTKWGVAFTAVP
+6192 GDTKWGVAFTAVP

-6225 RLHASQQIFTPAR
+6225 RLHASQQRFTPAR

-6253 AEALLSCDPLR
+6253 AEALLTCDPLR
-6264 MTPEEFVPSEEQI
+6264 MTPEEFVPTAEQI

-6284 GLPLETLQRRFLV
+6284 GLPLEALQRRFLV

-6304 LQTSLAFIDFSAN
+6304 LQTSLAFIDFSAA

-6345 ILKEQQAPAAA
+6345 VLKEQQAPAAA

-6364 HRAHDALELSEQGDP
+6364 HRAHDALELSERGDP

-6422 DDFGGLYRECLAQLS
+6422 DDFGGLYRECLAELS
-6437 SELQTF
+6437 CELQTF

-6457 LSTGE
+6457 MSTGE

-6470 SHLRTNAKR
+6470 SHLRSNPRR

-6566 VELVPGGQHLH
+6566 VELVPDGRHLH
-6577 VTWEDRV
+6577 VTWEDRA

-6591 TYRLTEFAPVCEDIS
+6591 TYRLTEFAPVCGDIS

-6611 MLPAPTLG
+6611 ILPAPTLG

-6627 TLVCGKAT
+6627 TLVCGKPT

-6708 ADVYL
+6708 ADMYL

-6767 TAATATATASAAVS
+6767 TAATATTTAAAAVS

-6789 IAGE
+6789 VAGE

>member
-1 MNDLRP
+1 M
-7 TGQEEPRDQQEITPE
+7 GQQ
-22 DLDVSLPSAVTQ
+22 VSLPAAVTQ
-34 PPGERTRLRPLQAP
+34 PPGERTQLRPLQAP

-53 DILKAGDAGMAVG
+53 DVLKAGDAGVAIG
-66 DEAKDTMEKILEFG
+66 SAADEAKDTMDKILEFG
-80 AALHCLP
+80 AALRCLP
-87 KESEIAGR
+87 KESEMSGR

-110 SVDSIDALFQHISQL
+110 SVDSVDALFQHISQL
-125 AGLSTQD
+125 AGLPTQD
-132 GLDPARF
+132 GFDPARS
-139 DGKGECGETKPGI
+139 GETKPGM

-160 VKNLQALYQT
+160 VKNLQALFQMT
-170 IKKEKYR
+170 KKEKYR
-177 HEQRLMAARTQA
+177 YEQRLVAARAHA
-189 MSLRKVAPPPLPLPT
+189 MSLRKVSPPPLPLPT
-204 QNCLTMGWDLVAMLL
+204 QNCLTMGWDLVVMLL
-219 KATRKNNPEQYEQA
+219 KATRNNNPEQYEQA
-233 LHVVKNNLKSLKPTA
+233 LQVVKDNLKSLKPTA

-257 SASAAFNL
+257 SASSAFNL
-265 LSECLCELAY
+265 LSDCLGELAY
-275 PVAEG
+275 PVTDG
-280 APQDE
+280 TPQDE
-285 MRIGACTIET
+285 MRIGARTIET

-306 ATMLFVVLWLV
+306 STMLFVVLWLV
-317 KQAPTSAVNL
+317 KQAPTSPVNL

-373 LTSVALCGW
+373 LTSIALCGW

-432 LRSQVV
+432 LRSQRV

-448 HMIALTDSGLA
+448 HMIALADSGLA

-486 SLKDKKLSY
+486 SLKDKKLKY

-506 TDTGDLYTFGMN
+506 TDAGELYTFGMN

-528 QHQSMP
+528 QHQSTP
-534 QLVRSLE
+534 QLVKSLE
-541 GTEVSMVA
+541 GTEVSTVA

-558 TASGELYSCGKNDY
+558 TAAGELYSCGKNDY

-583 KIPTVVSV
+583 KIPTLVGL

-621 DYGQLGIGSKI
+621 DYGQLGIGNKI

-726 DFVMLDQSCV
+726 DLVMLDQSCV

-768 RGNWFYEVEVVTSG
+768 RGKWFYEVEVVTSG

-843 TTREMTFFRNGVNLG
+843 TTQEMTFFRNGVNLG
-858 VAYSELKCSVDDKR
+858 VAYSELKCSVGDKR

-886 IRVNLGNQPFAYPP
+886 IRINLGYQPFAYPP
-900 ATGHDFESISRAVTM
+900 ATGHEFESLSRAVTM
-915 PSSSAILQ
+915 PSSNVVLQ
-923 SPEDQPP
+923 LPEDQLT
-930 EDTMTHPPL
+930 EDTSTYPPP

-944 STMVGN
+944 STLVGN
-950 KLFVVGGMVVHESAI
+950 RLFVVGGMIVNESAST
-965 QPAEPTNEVWV
+965 QPTGPTNQVWV
-976 YDNDTKLWERWAD
+976 YDTDTKTWERWAD

-995 HHQVVAIDE
+995 HHQVVAIDD

-1024 YKCSTVKNADGSLP
+1024 YKCSTVKNVDGSLP

-1043 QGAIGAAT
+1043 QAAIGAAT

-1056 RAFHIAST
+1056 RAFHTVST

-1075 YGPLRT
+1075 YGGKSVEDEVLGDAWYLSLEDFAWSRL
-1081 RFSET
+1081 
-1086 RGICPS
+1086 PS
-1092 KISPGLDCR
+1092 SVSLDPGPRLGCSSAVIR
-1101 VQCHLTQAHES
+1101 ECVYVFGGQ
-1112 DVHLLLSE
+1112 
-1120 SDREEKFRSDLWRY
+1120 DREEKFRSDLWRY
-1134 NTFDRLW
+1134 NTFDRMW
-1141 HLCHDDNIGASKEIT
+1141 HLCHDDNIRALKEVAGDSRSNSQT
-1156 GVSKRDVQMMVPE
+1156 MLPE
-1169 QRAHYSMCSDLGN
+1169 RRAHYSMCSDLGN

-1189 NRTNTILNDMWCF
+1189 NRTNTILSDLWCF
-1202 SVASQQWS
+1202 SVASQKWS
-1210 HIEINMQ
+1210 HIDLNTK
-1217 AEMMDGC
+1217 AEMVDGC
-1224 SSAALFVRI
+1224 SSAALFVRT

-1241 MSDFEPSIQQ
+1241 MSDFEPGVQPS
-1251 GGDMLLFGGRVSAQ
+1251 GDMFLFGGRVSVQ
-1265 GKETRSS
+1265 GRAASSS

-1292 TLSTTGKAEHVLS
+1292 NLSMTGKAGHVLS
-1305 VLRSKCA
+1305 GLRAKCG
-1312 STNRSAQTSHCA
+1312 STNRSTQHCV

-1335 SHLDRLAGNDIPVE
+1335 SHLDRLAGNDIPGE
-1349 EVDAVQL
+1349 DVDAVQL

-1361 RSLCIDPKDSTFSAL
+1361 RSLCIDPKESTFSAL
-1376 YALLENLTSRFFAT
+1376 YALLEKITSRFFAMN
-1390 SSLDEQSTDPS
+1390 SQDEQSTDTP
-1401 LVTHILYPMLV
+1401 LVTHVLYPMLV

-1439 ATLPGGILF
+1439 ATQPGGVLCSIRDMLF
-1448 MIRELLFTITDYVPK
+1448 MIADHVPK
-1463 QAMSGEMLWFYHA
+1463 QAMSGEILWFYRA

-1488 FPVLFPSLLDRLQV
+1488 FSVLFPSLLDRLQV
-1502 MNRLMVHKPSSV
+1502 MNRLMVHKPSSET
-1514 AELTQV
+1514 ELTQA

-1545 NVLFK
+1545 SILFN
-1550 VDGLADTAVPESVVT
+1550 VDGLEGNAVSKSVVT
-1565 FMNTLLDALWEQ
+1565 FMDTLLDALWEQ
-1577 TKNVIDHSSG
+1577 TKNVIEHSSG
-1587 DTNKLVKSLDAIEA
+1587 DITKLVKSLDAIETS
-1601 NDEFKCLNIMLRAAI
+1601 DEFKCLNIMLRATI

-1621 SVSRSWMIIESIFSK
+1621 SVSRSWMIIESICSK
-1636 LVTFTSECL
+1636 LVTFTSQCL
-1645 DRCNA
+1645 DQCRI
-1650 GQRHIFAIAIQR
+1650 GQKPIFPIVIQR

-1682 REALPAILDPFWP
+1682 REALPALLDPFWP

-1700 SEKLHTALVF
+1700 SEKLHTTLE
-1710 LGKEGLSPPS
+1710 LLSQQSMSQPS
-1720 RGRADV
+1720 RESADA
-1726 PTSEGENSGEADF
+1726 PTAIGKNSGEADF

-1745 SVSKELSTCLLQST
+1745 SVSKELSMCLLQSSS
-1759 GSSVTYGQIFKS
+1759 SSVTYGQIFKS
-1771 LWNKINQSEGF
+1771 LWDKINQSKGY
-1782 TNWKVRDLSQNE
+1782 TCWKIKDLPQDE
-1794 EIRRVVIPSDLAKL
+1794 EIRRMVIPADLVKL
-1808 FGTDTLAVK
+1808 FGAETLAVK
-1817 VQNGSAEKVLEYDP
+1817 VQKGWAERGVHEYDP
-1831 KKISFVPSRMILSQ
+1831 KKISFMPCRTILSQ
-1845 HIYPLKEELL
+1845 HIYPLRGEPL
-1855 PVLGGIG
+1855 PVPGGVV
-1862 AVTSPPTA
+1862 ASTVPPPA
-1870 PTDQSLVKD
+1870 PTGQSLVKA
-1879 RVPVIW
+1879 PVSVVR
-1885 CSDKIFEESHEWI
+1885 CSDNIIQESHEWI
-1898 KDLQKMVVWVGSHFA
+1898 KDLQKMVAWVGSHFA
-1913 AALIAGDELHGDAVI
+1913 ATLIVGGELDSETVV
-1928 SDRWLNSPLFRGGLD
+1928 SDRWLHSPLFRGGLD
-1943 DKWPDPTSTKPEV
+1943 ETWPDPSSAKPEL
-1956 GRNEMLLLQVVE
+1956 GRNETLLLQVME
-1968 NVGQGKKLLDKVRN
+1968 NVGHGKKLLDKVRN
-1982 VLDPGSAPGSANP
+1982 VLDPGSAPGGANP

-2015 GGIEAVNRA
+2015 GGIEAVDRA

-2037 ISYTTEPISSEGTLA
+2037 ISYTSEPISSEGALA

-2068 IVREQQKLAAAFSEK
+2068 IVREQQKLAATFSEK
-2083 GAPSEF
+2083 GAPSGF

-2124 IQCTPSASSPMKL
+2124 IQCAPSESSPMKL
-2137 LPGISMTTTYDFPK
+2137 LPGISMATTYGFPK
-2151 ASQRELAEIPE
+2151 VSQSGPTEATT

-2183 EVMEEEDEQIHADVF
+2183 EVMEEEDEQIHADIF
-2198 AFIQQSRSN
+2198 SFIQQSSSN
-2207 LVTTSSRESERS
+2207 LVTTSTRESETT
-2219 RHPEDQMRDILVAH
+2219 RHPEDQMRDILRAH
-2233 QKHAKMRLKGL
+2233 QKRAKMRLKGL
-2244 KTFARLLQHTKNIPT
+2244 QTFVRLLQCTKNIPS

-2272 KRVRNGQQGGK
+2272 KRVRMVNGQQQVGK
-2283 QSTGQAS
+2283 LSAGQAS
-2290 IVKVH
+2290 IIKVH
-2295 YLVDLEFAGPQLSS
+2295 FLVDLEFAGPQHSA

-2314 FFQLLTIL
+2314 FFNLLTIL
-2322 LESSTDHLRQV
+2322 LESSTGHLRQV
-2333 QELIEVGVGATPSD
+2333 QQLIEVGVGATPND
-2347 TKTSSASIQLAVQ
+2347 TKAAPASIKLAVE

-2366 ETCCFPY
+2366 ETSCFPY

-2381 HRTNLVRLLTDLTSW
+2381 QRTNLVRLLTDLTSW
-2396 NGWQSFVQ
+2396 KGWQSFIQ
-2404 FDASDDSQVDV
+2404 FDASDDSPADV
-2415 NNAEKYAILPAATGS
+2415 NSAEKYAILPAATGS

-2459 SSDND
+2459 SSDNGR
-2464 CISQGCGGLAVLHK
+2464 ISQGFGGLAVFDK

-2490 VRTLGDIPVFVGV
+2490 VRTLGDTPVFVGV
-2503 TTGSVDLNTYLPGDG
+2503 TPGTVDLNTYLPEDG
-2518 SLCGIFLHG
+2518 SLCGVFLHHEG
-2527 ERCSGDMLGPA
+2527 CSGDMLGPA

-2543 CSEILGILLNCEE
+2543 CSDVLGILLNCEE
-2556 RQVEFYNGVKRCHV
+2556 RQVEFYNGAKRNYV
-2570 AAFSPITLGGG
+2570 AAFTPNDLGG
-2581 SYFPSI
+2581 YFPSI
-2587 GVKDADVHW
+2587 GVKNADVHW
-2596 NLSASV
+2596 NLAASV
-2602 PSKLWCGSSTFQFPN
+2602 PSKLWCASSSFQFPY
-2617 TFISGGLVAVP
+2617 TLVSGGLVAVP
-2628 FDGATISWNGKRK
+2628 FDGATISWNEKLK
-2641 GSRLQVLSNGTTV
+2641 GSRLQLMSNGTTV
-2654 AAGDSSSS
+2654 CAGDSSSS
-2662 EDQFESIVASQGFE
+2662 ENQFETVIASQGFE

-2690 KDGRSALSFGIVDKD
+2690 KDGRSALSFGIVDKAY
-2705 CLEMDMP
+2705 LELDVP

-2720 WKSVEELLEGGIL
+2720 WKSIEEALEGGIF
-2733 GVWFDFEKA
+2733 GVLFDFDKA
-2742 TITLFS
+2742 TVTLCS
-2748 DCAEPETVQFNG
+2748 DRSEPEIVQFN
-2760 ATLTKPLFPAVSA
+2760 AAILTKPMFPAVSA
-2773 LCNGIV
+2773 LCNGTV
-2779 FDVNFHPRPRSELPP
+2779 FDVNFHPRPRAELPSH
-2794 YIFHP
+2794 IFYP
-2799 ATQLQNQLMATSN
+2799 ATKLQNQLMATSN

-2820 QLQVISCDGGEFSSS
+2820 QLQVLSCDGGEFSSS

-2864 VDTPMCISYINIR
+2864 MDTPMCVSYINIR

-2884 SPLRSAVVFVTS
+2884 SPLRSAAVFITS
-2896 TPPDLSCFHEFD
+2896 TPPDLLCFQEFD
-2908 NMIAEEF
+2908 HMTAEEF

-2922 SNGCCPRDESVPVA
+2922 SNGCCPRNESVPVA
-2936 FFVMDGSCAQVSKQ
+2936 FFVMDGSCSQISKQ

-2991 YNESVSG
+2991 YNEAVPG
-2998 SYTCEECKK
+2998 SYSCEECKR
-3007 MPLSGVHYGQRDD
+3007 MPLSGIHYGQRDD

-3029 YDDNRGDLDAAYFVY
+3029 YDDNRGDLDGAYFVY
-3044 TSSAAQEDQMELNTL
+3044 TSSASQEDQMELNTL
-3059 LCPPRRSWNDK
+3059 LCSPRRSWDDK

-3076 VLDKGK
+3076 VLDKDK
-3082 KAGEGHAGAATVAEL
+3082 E
-3097 GRSEQLSNVASFD
+3097 SNVAGNGHAAGQTSRSDRLSSVDSFD

-3137 HVPFFSAKGIRDIA
+3137 HVPFFSAKGIRDVA

-3212 LAVACDGAVYSWGYN
+3212 LAVASDGAVYSWGYN

-3292 HQHTPQLVDSLS
+3292 HQHTPQLVDALS

-3310 VACGLYHTVAVT
+3310 VACGLYHTVAST
-3322 SGGEVYAFG
+3322 SGGEVYSFG

-3342 ARNMKVPTL
+3342 ARNMKVPAL
-3351 ARTALGESDEKIV
+3351 AKTSLGESDDKIV

-3373 VTISEKGKLITW
+3373 VAISEKGKLITW

-3399 HKNSA
+3399 HKNTA

-3415 KTASCGCYHS
+3415 KSASCGCYHT

-3487 SGDGHG
+3487 SGDDRG
-3493 LDNTPDDASEAKDLP
+3493 LDSTSDDASEAKDLP

-3531 IGEPSVS
+3531 IGETSVA
-3538 KRLPFQSKRAYPQRK
+3538 KRLPIQIKRGYPQHK

-3568 ALMYRSLQDANDS
+3568 GLMYRSLQDANENGR
-3581 SRNRST
+3581 SRQT
-3587 SVRVNP
+3587 SARVNP
-3593 VLSTFIGFLLENL
+3593 VLSTFISFLLENL
-3606 KLLQDDPATGNNAMT
+3606 KLLQDDSATGNNAMT
-3621 AEASHDLV
+3621 AETSHELV

-3647 KFAISSPVSGAVGS
+3647 KLALPSPTSGAVGS
-3661 NPLYG
+3661 NSLHG

-3675 VLLSCGSANT
+3675 VLLTCGSANT
-3685 NVGAIIATNAM
+3685 NVGAIIATNA
-3696 VTAHI
+3696 VVSAHI

-3707 TDLASATVCIRLAM
+3707 SDLASATVCIRLAM

-3735 YRSQQSAPALS
+3735 YRSQQSAPVFS

-3769 HELGLECSCTSLCK
+3769 HELGLECSCTALCQ

-3788 KGIVV
+3788 KGVDV
-3793 AKDFGVAQVQQ
+3793 AKDTGVAQVQQ
-3804 DLIEKAHVADAKS
+3804 ECIEKAHIAEAKS
-3817 AEVVSLLRYL
+3817 AEVVALLRYL

-3834 VAINAALTRGFAKS
+3834 VAINAALTRAFAKS
-3848 DQVNPLLDSIC
+3848 NQVGPLLDTIC
-3859 AYYTSVQEAGSAV
+3859 AYYTSVQEAGSA
-3872 LHTGVLDEHRKDTD
+3872 LQTGVLGELSDDTY
-3886 TGSLRKPETAT
+3886 TTSLRKPEVAT
-3897 SSPETDEPSSGATDG
+3897 STPETDEPSSNPTDG
-3912 NTGAEDSENS
+3912 DTQTDDLETT
-3922 RDKQSLML
+3922 RDKESLML

-3942 TIAAAVSIVGG
+3942 TIAAALSIVGG
-3953 NVVGF
+3953 NVEGF
-3958 REGGYVAI
+3958 REGGYVVI
-3966 EGEGSNTF
+3966 EGEGSNMF

-3979 VTRDPRT
+3979 VARDPRST
-3986 ADLLAQVV
+3986 DLLAQVV
-3994 VEVKSDGPISSF
+3994 MKAKSDGPVSPF
-4006 VEAGPRA
+4006 VEAGSRA
-4013 QSFALSKLH
+4013 QSFSLSKLQ
-4022 VIERI
+4022 VVERI

-4034 DDVENIVL
+4034 DDVENIIA
-4042 TLSSLISEDFSLN
+4042 TLSSLLSADSSIDD
-4055 GECRMHYD
+4055 ECTMHCD
-4063 LELPQNNSVQ
+4063 LELPQNNSVH

-4086 IRWRSSKALSS
+4086 IRWRSSKALAS

-4102 PALNPALLHSESQL
+4102 PALSPTLLHAESQL
-4116 ISSLATLLE
+4116 ISSLATLLA
-4125 SENSLSWASK
+4125 SENSLSWARK
-4135 SEGSGLEAANSLQKR
+4135 SEGSALEAANSLQKR
-4150 WICVKQRQ
+4150 WLCVKQRQ

-4196 DAFQS
+4196 DAIQS
-4201 PRRKVNHPSFGGAS
+4201 PRRKVNHPSFGGSS

-4222 AEQRREN
+4222 AGQRREN
-4229 RSNEGDLPFGAWG
+4229 RSSEGDLPFGAWG
-4242 VLIPL
+4242 VLLPL

-4257 AGVSGQA
+4257 PGAPGQA
-4264 AIDYAPFPLTA
+4264 AIDYAPFPLTV

-4358 YEFQVRT
+4358 YEFQVRA
-4365 SSSSIGRGAP
+4365 SNGNIGGRNAP
-4375 PPISSTQ
+4375 PPIVTTP
-4382 QNPGDLNILI
+4382 QNSGDLNILI

-4402 GTPQIVPRSPAELQ
+4402 GTPQAIPRSPAELQ
-4416 NRGVHGS
+4416 NRGARGS
-4423 TTASGVSRQ
+4423 STPSEVSRQ

-4438 RVITSVAESNIPR
+4438 RVITSMAESDVPR

-4456 NPAVDSPRAGGYNS
+4456 NPAVDSPRAGGYSS

-4475 LQAPGTPAAA
+4475 LQAPGTPAAM

-4492 STMIPTSILSPASYQ
+4492 SSMIPTAILSPASYQ
-4507 QRESFGPSEPTGIT
+4507 QRESFAPNEPTGVT
-4521 SPRQE
+4521 SPRLE

-4540 SLNRDSSLQRS
+4540 SVNRDSSLQRS
-4551 SIPSELSKTRI
+4551 SIPSELSKTRV
-4562 LRSGGETGL
+4562 LRSGGEAGL
-4571 ARSSAQEMQVLSLRL
+4571 AVRSSATSLQEMQVLSLRL
-4586 LARVQEANL
+4586 LARVQEANV

-4606 QVAAGNL
+4606 QMAAGNL
-4613 DDAFVAIQHRQGLDL
+4613 DAAFLAIQQRHGFEL
-4628 HNYPPN
+4628 HNYPSN
-4634 VRHLAMIL
+4634 VRHLAMVL
-4642 GKPERVCA
+4642 GRPERVCA
-4650 EALRQTDH
+4650 EALCQTD
-4658 NIGTALRLLLSDAG
+4658 NNFGNALRLLLTDSG
-4672 AELMKSVLSP
+4672 AELINTVISP
-4682 RQGAGHLRGEPFISG
+4682 RHQRTSQLRDEPYISG
-4697 SNEQSSEPLVNFQ
+4697 SNGQSSEPLVNFQ
-4710 DIGDENPSYALAESS
+4710 DIGDENPSYALTESS
-4725 ALCPPV
+4725 ALSPPV
-4731 AQRLASRGNGS
+4731 PQRLASRGNGS
-4742 PVKTKKIERS
+4742 PVKTKKMEHS
-4752 SNVSLEPKS
+4752 GNVTLEPKS
-4761 DLTLWGE
+4761 DLTLWSE
-4768 CNSNFDDGIRQ
+4768 CNSNFDDRIRQ
-4779 LNAFEIDLEE
+4779 LNAFEINLEE
-4789 EVLCQRLTAVHARK
+4789 EVLCQRLAAVHARK
-4803 ILLHIVRLVDNAT
+4803 ILLHIVRLVDNAS
-4816 QNEEVPLNE
+4816 QNEEEPLNE
-4825 LANPLVLRP
+4825 LTNPLVLRP
-4834 LISLLTAP
+4834 LISQLNTPGPAP
-4842 RPANTRSPYELE
+4842 SRLSYKLG
-4854 YQLQQQSKA
+4854 YQLQQQPQA
-4863 QKSGKIQQILSRRTH
+4863 QKSGKIQQILSRRTR
-4878 EVMANSPTQTLAEN
+4878 EAMAHSPTQTMAGN
-4892 LSSSQNLLTLQQS
+4892 LSSSQNLLTLQRS
-4905 IDEVIEQPSKLG
+4905 IDEMIEQPTQLG
-4917 WAGVTRLIESLVE
+4917 WASVTRLIESLVK

-4935 GTVAGEDVNILDE
+4935 GTTAGEDVNIPDQ
-4948 PSIVE
+4948 PSILE
-4953 NVTFEAI
+4953 NVTFETI

-4966 THSAP
+4966 SHSAP
-4971 TASMSWDTSPL
+4971 LAAMCWESSPL
-4982 RTRKVDGRY
+4982 RTRKADGRY

-5013 WSIPPPDPLL
+5013 WSIPPSDPLL
-5023 KYRHKW
+5023 KHRHKW
-5029 RKRFSSATTNDTGM
+5029 RKRFSSPPINENGPMRTT
-5043 KSAADYAVT
+5043 ADYAVT
-5052 IWRPVIPPALE
+5052 IWRPVMPPALE
-5063 TATSGSKWFF
+5063 SATTDCNWFF

-5085 DAPIILVSDSNN
+5085 DAPVILVNDSDNQ
-5097 RGHLVP
+5097 GFLMP

-5150 AGSKEDPFEPP
+5150 AGNKEDPFEPP
-5161 DVLSTR
+5161 DVSSTR
-5167 CVREDLVKR
+5167 CVRDDLVKR

-5203 EIGNEAEDEEAMG
+5203 EIENEAQDEEAVG
-5216 EIDQALPPRNVKNQ
+5216 ENDQALPTRNVKNQ
-5230 SSDSSRI
+5230 SNDSSRI

-5250 TSLWAVDSDFNN
+5250 TSLWAVDSEFNS

-5275 ANEPSTAFA
+5275 ASEPSTAFA
-5284 LDLTDEDT
+5284 LDLSDEDT
-5292 VLCSPITVDN
+5292 VLCAPITVDN
-5302 VLGFLE
+5302 VLSFLE

-5319 KDREKTI
+5319 KEHGQPIT
-5326 AAVQLRP
+5326 AVLLRP

-5346 LRENQPPS
+5346 LRENQPLS

-5360 LLRVLITVVQCGAHW
+5360 LLRALITVVQRGAHW

-5382 YCRSKIM
+5382 YSRSKIM
-5389 ALSQDQDGGF
+5389 ALSQEQDGGF

-5410 LMLTVED
+5410 LMLAVED
-5417 QQRHQRV
+5417 QQRSQQVHG
-5424 QELAV
+5424 LAA
-5429 CLERDGSSALS
+5429 CLERDGSSTLS

-5455 LVSHSSKMMVTRHL
+5455 LVSHSSKMAVTRHL
-5469 SGEERKFLLDYRAE
+5469 SGDERKFLLDYRAE
-5483 DGSSSTTRDAM
+5483 DGSNSASRDTL

-5530 YFEITV
+5530 YFEIAV
-5536 IEWSAGSSMGG
+5536 VEWSAGSSMGG

-5568 ADSSRSYSFTPANGQ
+5568 ADSSRSYSFAPANGQ
-5583 VLCAGDTAVDRWRWD
+5583 VLCAGDTAVDRWRWV
-5598 EPTGAVNAGDVFGC
+5598 EPTGAVSPGDVFGC

-5633 FSSISRPQQLH
+5633 FSSISRAHQLH

-5662 ATAYVKNAN
+5662 STTYVKNAN

-5702 ALMDPARTEELR
+5702 ALMDPARTEELSAH
-5714 TRDESSEESSDTA
+5714 DESSEDA
-5727 IVAQLP
+5727 AVVAQLP

-5739 ADNFLSDISED
+5739 ADNFLSDISDD

-5798 GGGAG
+5798 GGAAG
-5803 SEAGVDNA
+5803 SEAGADSA
-5811 TTGGSEAEVRA
+5811 TSGGGEAEVRA

-5909 LGIGRR
+5909 LGIVRR

-5970 SYTLNGKD
+5970 SYALNGKD

-5996 YPAFALYNQRDSIDL
+5996 YPGFALYNQRDSIDL

-6044 EEDLGGFVGGEE
+6044 EEDLGGYAGGEE
-6056 GGGDDSIPN
+6056 SLGDGSIPN

-6095 EQAADYILANMHA
+6095 EQAADFVLANMHA
-6108 MESLVREDTEAMAR
+6108 MESLVREETETMAR
-6122 RARHRQLLHEQ
+6122 RTRHRQLLHEQ

-6138 ESVEGEGV
+6138 ENVDGEVV
-6146 DTTAIPPP
+6146 DATTIPPP
-6154 PPIESLGTEIDAEE
+6154 PPIEAVGDAGIID
-6168 AVRSAEEVATAV
+6168 VDDDIRSAEEVTTTA
-6180 EVSTSASFQQQS
+6180 EVSISPHLQQHS
-6192 TGDTKWGVAFTAVP
+6192 SGDTKWGVAFTAVP

-6225 RLHASQQIFTPAR
+6225 RLHASQRIFTPAR

-6253 AEALLSCDPLR
+6253 AEALLTCDPLR
-6264 MTPEEFVPSEEQI
+6264 MAPEEFVPTEVQI

-6284 GLPLETLQRRFLV
+6284 GVPLEALQRRFLV
-6297 LRNFNCR
+6297 LRNFNSR
-6304 LQTSLAFIDFSAN
+6304 LQTSLAFIDFSAH

-6345 ILKEQQAPAAA
+6345 VLKEQQAPAAA

-6364 HRAHDALELSEQGDP
+6364 HRAHDALELSERGDP
-6379 LAIQAGERDSVFA
+6379 LAIEAGERDSVFA

-6437 SELQTF
+6437 CELQTF
-6443 TPLVPIL
+6443 TPMVPIL
-6450 RPCPNAL
+6450 RPCSNAL
-6457 LSTGE
+6457 MSTGE

-6470 SHLRTNAKR
+6470 PHLRTNARR

-6508 WKLLVGQQVTR
+6508 WKLLVGQQVVR

-6566 VELVPGGQHLH
+6566 VELVPGGRHLH
-6577 VTWEDRV
+6577 VTWEDRA
-6584 EYASAVE
+6584 EYANAVE
-6591 TYRLTEFAPVCEDIS
+6591 TYRLTEFAPVCGDIS

-6627 TLVCGKAT
+6627 TLVCGKAS

-6652 ASDPH
+6652 ATDPH

-6708 ADVYL
+6708 ADMYL

-6767 TAATATATASAAVS
+6767 TAATATATAAAAVS